1 MAVTESRLDLHVAES
16 KSAAAVMKKHQDR
29 KQMMYSLKRLLS
41 NDDFK
46 ELFWNKDVVQLEVL
60 AACVLSFDMMTV
72 GSGI

>member
-1 MAVTESRLDLHVAES
+1 
-16 KSAAAVMKKHQDR
+16 
-29 KQMMYSLKRLLS
+29 MYSLKRLLS
-41 NDDFK
+41 NDNLK